1 MSFYRAHRIP
11 AGIVAPLNDLLL
23 LGIVLQVGLSAN
35 FVRRN
40 IRVMSSKLRLVNP
53 IELHNII
60 LYIYNYIY
68 T

>member
-23 LGIVLQVGLSAN
+23 LGIILQVGLSAN
-35 FVRRN
+35 FCEKKHPSNEFQITV
-40 IRVMSSKLRLVNP
+40 SSPNM
-53 IELHNII
+53 I
-60 LYIYNYIY
+60 